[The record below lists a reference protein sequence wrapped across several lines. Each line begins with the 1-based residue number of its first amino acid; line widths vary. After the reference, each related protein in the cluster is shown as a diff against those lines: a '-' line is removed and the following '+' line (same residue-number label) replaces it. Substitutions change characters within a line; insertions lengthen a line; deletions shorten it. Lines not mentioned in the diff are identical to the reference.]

1 MDTTIKRQSNTY
13 PVIILPG
20 ALNERAE
27 DSGRAL
33 VEMVF
38 SARIKKRTAVSVFVV
53 EGNGL
58 VDLRETIA
66 ELMHGRSFSVG
77 HPWNS
82 LTLSPSPLFAEQP
95 NLNVIGEGVAS
106 SPGST
111 LPLFVEVDACSWASI
126 LSEQNSSLD
135 RLGILVRCQNTE
147 TLLTC
152 ASQHVR
158 SGTCYLHIHEEDSAL
173 ANLLGTLLN
182 RLGVSLTVASDPP
195 PVSWLTKT

>member
-1 MDTTIKRQSNTY
+1 MDMTINRQSNTY

-38 SARIKKRTAVSVFVV
+38 SARMKTLTTVSVFVV

-82 LTLSPSPLFAEQP
+82 LMVAPPLLLAEQP

-106 SPGST
+106 GPGLT
-111 LPLFVEVDACSWASI
+111 LPLFVEVDARNWASI
-126 LSEQNSSLD
+126 LSEQSSSSD

-147 TLLTC
+147 ALLTC

-158 SGTCYLHIHEEDSAL
+158 SGSCYLHIHEDDGAL

-182 RLGVSLTVASDPP
+182 RPGVSLTVASDPP
-195 PVSWLTKT
+195 PVSWLNKT